1 MSIKLK
7 DILGFFQGVS
17 GNKSSFLS
25 FSLNLTAFP
34 RINSTGTGI
43 FLKLNFFFLLHI
55 IVLIM
60 LNFIFIDVD
69 NVIIR
74 RMFRNQKSHFTH
86 GERKLRCRE
95 NWPVQVKVLNTMQ
108 SNNQG
113 RYYFSYVIV
122 QDSQAQRAQMT
133 VLYVV
138 IELESFTDKECS
150 VFIFLVLFR
159 KWSSCFLILKP
170 GFLLQQPRG
179 NL

>member
-1 MSIKLK
+1 MISTYCQTIKRHIPSIPTFIPELMLMSIKLK

-43 FLKLNFFFLLHI
+43 FLKLNFFFLLYI
-55 IVLIM
+55 IMLIM

-95 NWPVQVKVLNTMQ
+95 N
-108 SNNQG
+108 
-113 RYYFSYVIV
+113 
-122 QDSQAQRAQMT
+122 
-133 VLYVV
+133 
-138 IELESFTDKECS
+138 
-150 VFIFLVLFR
+150 
-159 KWSSCFLILKP
+159 
-170 GFLLQQPRG
+170 
-179 NL
+179 